1 MKVSFDFDG
10 TLDLPE
16 IQEYAKELMEKGIE
30 VWVVTNRVNDNPLTD
45 VRWNGDLYLITD
57 SIGIKRE
64 HIHFIKG
71 MYKDNFFFNNP
82 DFIWHLDDDLT
93 EVMRMNW
100 NSECKTQAITILDF
114 NYKKICDK
122 LLESK

>member
-16 IQEYAKELMEKGIE
+16 IQEYAKELVEKDIE
-30 VWVVTNRVNDNPLTD
+30 VWIVTNRVNDDFLTD
-45 VRWNGDLYLITD
+45 AKWNNDLLLTAD
-57 SIGIKRE
+57 SIGIERE
-64 HIHFIKG
+64 HIQFIDG
-71 MYKDNFFFNNP
+71 VLKDNFFVNNP
-82 DFIWHLDDDLT
+82 DFIWHLDDDLS
-93 EVMRMNW
+93 EIMRMNR
-100 NSECKTQAITILDF
+100 NPECKTQAITILDF